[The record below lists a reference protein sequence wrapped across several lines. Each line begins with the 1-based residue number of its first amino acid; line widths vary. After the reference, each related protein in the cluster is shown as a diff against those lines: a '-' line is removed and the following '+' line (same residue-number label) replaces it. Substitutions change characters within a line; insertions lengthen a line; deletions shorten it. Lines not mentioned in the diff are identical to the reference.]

1 MIPYRID
8 YTAKACFDVGNDGRY
23 LTAVAGKIVDT
34 RKGAVAGSITAFKV
48 NTCQMR
54 SVGIDPVTALSLEE
68 STENYCHLFV
78 NGHLD
83 MKLQATAGLPGT
95 DNILILDQLYVYPNY
110 RGHMLGLAAMANT
123 VSVWAPREEISLLK
137 AFPLQFMYNIS
148 PADRHKYK
156 GLETDPEK
164 ATRALIKYYAQLGFR
179 QVGQTRFMVMR
190 QIYETN
196 LCVRLCGRQ

>member
-68 STENYCHLFV
+68 STENYEKTQQKAHAFQPWDECEVIQLT
-78 NGHLD
+78 
-83 MKLQATAGLPGT
+83 TA
-95 DNILILDQLYVYPNY
+95 
-110 RGHMLGLAAMANT
+110 
-123 VSVWAPREEISLLK
+123 
-137 AFPLQFMYNIS
+137 
-148 PADRHKYK
+148 
-156 GLETDPEK
+156 
-164 ATRALIKYYAQLGFR
+164 
-179 QVGQTRFMVMR
+179 
-190 QIYETN
+190 
-196 LCVRLCGRQ
+196 